1 MIIGNWKV
9 GAPFVCSRPRVQLN
23 SKTSI
28 PGSYIQAIVNGMMNY
43 VPVKVSNDA
52 IAVWQVEM
60 GGQIE

>member
-23 SKTSI
+23 SQTSI
-28 PGSYIQAIVNGMMNY
+28 PGRYIQAIVNGMMNY

-52 IAVWQVEM
+52 IAV
-60 GGQIE
+60 

>member
-9 GAPFVCSRPRVQLN
+9 GVCSRPRVRLN

-28 PGSYIQAIVNGMMNY
+28 SGSYIQAIVNGMMNY

-52 IAVWQVEM
+52 IAV
-60 GGQIE
+60 